1 MNFAEPRTW
10 DPWSWPDNRD
20 EIPRVWN
27 KTTGKMEPIDRPI
40 IMYSSDSENN
50 WDKNSGFFPPLSGKD
65 FLNAF
70 LKGREEYSQSGT
82 DIPSFGVSRIYE
94 GGGGTGMEP
103 YFNEQVSEA
112 PRYIR
117 IPPDLDSPAVDR
129 WMQEHP
135 GAGTRQTGPQD
146 FLRNKPLMQQKY
158 RGVGAFPA

>member
-1 MNFAEPRTW
+1 MNFAEPRTS

-20 EIPRVWN
+20 EIPRVWD

-50 WDKNSGFFPPLSGKD
+50 WNKNSGFFPPLSGKD

-94 GGGGTGMEP
+94 GGGGTGIDP
-103 YFNEQVSEA
+103 YFNEQIATTPSFSIPQGQGALGKRSGEQLKRIQESGIQNEQLQQELQRRGIM
-112 PRYIR
+112 PRGIQL
-117 IPPDLDSPAVDR
+117 PPV
-129 WMQEHP
+129 
-135 GAGTRQTGPQD
+135 
-146 FLRNKPLMQQKY
+146 
-158 RGVGAFPA
+158 

>member
-94 GGGGTGMEP
+94 GGGGTGIDP
-103 YFNEQVSEA
+103 YFNEQIAASPSFNVNMPYVPGKQDYTGIPNA
-112 PRYIR
+112 PPEMLRR
-117 IPPDLDSPAVDR
+117 LQQRKTTNPGG
-129 WMQEHP
+129 QELP
-135 GAGTRQTGPQD
+135 G
-146 FLRNKPLMQQKY
+146 FLKP
-158 RGVGAFPA
+158 V

>member
-82 DIPSFGVSRIYE
+82 DIPPFEFSRSYE
-94 GGGGTGMEP
+94 GGGGTGMDP
-103 YFNEQVSEA
+103 YFNEQIAASPSFNVNM
-112 PRYIR
+112 PYVPGKQDYTG
-117 IPPDLDSPAVDR
+117 IPNATPEMLRRLQQRKTTNPGG
-129 WMQEHP
+129 QELP
-135 GAGTRQTGPQD
+135 G
-146 FLRNKPLMQQKY
+146 FLKP
-158 RGVGAFPA
+158 V